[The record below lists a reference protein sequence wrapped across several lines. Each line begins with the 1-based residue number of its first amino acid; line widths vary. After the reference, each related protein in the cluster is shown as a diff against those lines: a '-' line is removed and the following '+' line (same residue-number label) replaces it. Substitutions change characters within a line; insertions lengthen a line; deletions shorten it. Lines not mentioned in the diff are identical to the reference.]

1 MRNRFGYAAAAGFI
15 FAIPLF
21 GLNDFYL
28 KLIQEVAYLSIAAI
42 GLNILVGLSG
52 QLSLGQAGFFALG
65 AYGSAILATT
75 FHWPL
80 WASLPVGLVV
90 SATAGTIVG
99 LVAMRA
105 RSHYLAMATLAFG
118 FIVEILAQRWIS
130 LTGGTMG
137 LYGVPQLY
145 FGNFTRGPVYYL
157 WAVGLAL
164 LGVQLANDYVM
175 QSAWGRNLRA
185 IKENESF
192 ASTVGLNVPIW
203 RTAVFVASAM
213 LAGLAGA
220 FFVHQN
226 GYISSDAFN
235 LQLSINLLIAIVIG
249 GLGHPYGPVVGAVI
263 LTALSQVTAGL
274 YQYNY
279 LISGAILLFVMLV
292 YPGGAAGLA
301 GALVRRAWRAPQWD
315 SKPARDSALE
325 MLLPTGAGAANPKP
339 GEPLLDLHGLHKNYR
354 GVVAVDALDL
364 TVRAGTIHALIEP
377 NGAGKST
384 VINVISGLYRADGGA
399 IQLLGR
405 DVTRWPAHAR
415 ARLGIARTFQ
425 SLQLIHNQNVLEN
438 VMLGAQDAL
447 PGFAAGFIDWM
458 VGKEFERATRER
470 AAAALEFLGIGA
482 YARHYPSDLSYGHRK
497 LCELARA
504 LMQRPRLM
512 LLDEP
517 IAGLNEEEAAAIG
530 HAIEKLRQAHM
541 TILLV
546 EHNMG
551 FVMKMSDRITVLDY
565 GKKIGEG
572 SAEDVQRD
580 PKVIEA
586 YLGKAAAT

>member
-1 MRNRFGYAAAAGFI
+1 
-15 FAIPLF
+15 
-21 GLNDFYL
+21 
-28 KLIQEVAYLSIAAI
+28 
-42 GLNILVGLSG
+42 
-52 QLSLGQAGFFALG
+52 
-65 AYGSAILATT
+65 
-75 FHWPL
+75 
-80 WASLPVGLVV
+80 
-90 SATAGTIVG
+90 
-99 LVAMRA
+99 MRA

-118 FIVEILAQRWIS
+118 FIVEILAQRWIG

-137 LYGVPQLY
+137 LFGVPQLY
-145 FGNFTRGPVYYL
+145 FGDLARGPIYYF

-164 LGVQLANDYVM
+164 LAVQLANDYVM

-192 ASTVGLNVPIW
+192 ASTVGLNVPVW
-203 RTAVFVASAM
+203 RTGVFVVSAM

-249 GLGHPYGPVVGAVI
+249 GLGHPYGPLVGAVI
-263 LTALSQVTAGL
+263 LTALSQITAGL
-274 YQYNY
+274 YQYTY
-279 LISGAILLFVMLV
+279 FISGAILLFVMLV

-301 GALVRRAWRAPQWD
+301 GALVRRGWRAPLRE
-315 SKPARDSALE
+315 SEPAKDSALE
-325 MLLPTGAGAANPKP
+325 TLLPAGAGGAVPRP
-339 GEPLLDLHGLHKNYR
+339 GEALLDIRSLHKHYR

-364 TVRAGTIHALIEP
+364 TVNAGTIHALIGP

-384 VINVISGLYRADGGA
+384 AINVISGLYRADGGT
-399 IQLLGR
+399 IRLLGH

-425 SLQLIHNQNVLEN
+425 SLQLIHNQSVLEN
-438 VMLGAQDAL
+438 VMLGGQDAL
-447 PGFAAGFIDWM
+447 PAFSAGFAAWALGRD
-458 VGKEFERATRER
+458 FERGTRER
-470 AAAALEFLGIGA
+470 AAAALDFLGIGA

-530 HAIEKLRQAHM
+530 HAIEKLRQAHV

-551 FVMKMSDRITVLDY
+551 FVMKISDRITVLDY

-572 SAEDVQRD
+572 SAEEVQRD